1 MPQLVSSAPELE
13 NLAEL
18 LDQLGGISPERIR
31 LRPAPGTAKERH
43 VIEIND
49 RTNRLFELVDGV
61 LVEKAMGALSSLL
74 AAVLAQLLWNF
85 VEKDDLGVVLGADG
99 FTRLGPRLVRIPD
112 VSFISWD
119 KIPSGQFPKK
129 PIPNI
134 VPDLVVE
141 VLSESNTA
149 KEIARKLREYF
160 AAGVRLAW
168 VVDPETRTVDVYSS
182 PRQFHRLR
190 NGQTLDGG
198 AVLPGFKLPLKS
210 FFARSSR
217 RSAKKE

>member
-1 MPQLVSSAPELE
+1 MPKVLTAPPEIE
-13 NLAEL
+13 NFAEL
-18 LDQLGGISPERIR
+18 LEQLGDISPERIR

-43 VIEIND
+43 VVEIND

-74 AAVLAQLLWNF
+74 ASALGHLLWSF

-119 KIPSGQFPKK
+119 RIPSGQFPKK
-129 PIPNI
+129 PIPDI
-134 VPDLVVE
+134 VPDLAVE

-168 VVDPETRTVDVYSS
+168 VIDPESRTIDVYTS
-182 PRQFHRLR
+182 PRHFRRLR

-198 AVLPGFKLPLKS
+198 SVLPGFKLPLRS
-210 FFARSSR
+210 FFARTSR
-217 RSAKKE
+217 RSDKKE

>member
-1 MPQLVSSAPELE
+1 MPQLLEPYPEVE

-18 LDQLGGISPERIR
+18 LDQLGGIAPDRIP
-31 LRPAPGTAKERH
+31 LRPPPGTAKERH
-43 VIEIND
+43 VIEINE
-49 RTNRLFELVDGV
+49 RTNRLYELVDGV

-74 AAVLAQLLWNF
+74 AAVLAHLLWEF

-99 FTRLGPRLVRIPD
+99 MTRLRARLVRIPD

-119 KIPSGQFPKK
+119 RIPSGQFPKK
-129 PIPNI
+129 PIPDI
-134 VPDLVVE
+134 VPDLAVE

-168 VVDPETRTVDVYSS
+168 LIDPETRTVDVYTS
-182 PRQFHRLR
+182 PRQVRRLR

-198 AVLPGFKLPLKS
+198 IVLPGFKLPLRS
-210 FFARSSR
+210 FFARTSR
-217 RSAKKE
+217 RR